1 MDIRGVGGVGGVL
14 RNYEHSLRVVVPG
27 QTTSSWVLEDGLVR
41 IVQGHQ
47 LRGGSSSRQ
56 TKNRLRRKKLEQ
68 KNRPFAGKVHQ
79 DEGKIAEHSEM
90 VPSLSNDE
98 LERNGFLVLR
108 NNSPWTPRLEMR
120 SSLACCSQLG

>member
-27 QTTSSWVLEDGLVR
+27 QTTSSWVLEDGLVQ

-68 KNRPFAGKVHQ
+68 KNRPSAVT
-79 DEGKIAEHSEM
+79 I
-90 VPSLSNDE
+90 
-98 LERNGFLVLR
+98 
-108 NNSPWTPRLEMR
+108 W
-120 SSLACCSQLG
+120 SSVRDFDPL